1 MGYADA
7 EAASGVRL
15 SLGPWLTAADLEG
28 VPAALEQ
35 ARLQL
40 QAESPAH

>member
-1 MGYADA
+1 LGYADA
-7 EAASGVRL
+7 QAASGVRL

-35 ARLQL
+35 ARVRL
-40 QAESPAH
+40 QAAPPAR

>member
-7 EAASGVRL
+7 EASSGIRL
-15 SLGPWLTAADLEG
+15 SLGSWLCAADLEG

-35 ARLQL
+35 ARLRL
-40 QAESPAH
+40 HAAAPAR